1 MALTVENLWQMFQ
14 DFLLIFLIT
23 MVLTFENWWQMF
35 QDLETALQQYQDPAA
50 ADKITKIQKELEETK
65 QVCGLEKP

>member
-1 MALTVENLWQMFQ
+1 
-14 DFLLIFLIT
+14 
-23 MVLTFENWWQMF
+23 MF

-65 QVCGLEKP
+65 QVYIFIFLTKN

>member
-1 MALTVENLWQMFQ
+1 MA
-14 DFLLIFLIT
+14 
-23 MVLTFENWWQMF
+23 LTFENWWQMF

-65 QVCGLEKP
+65 QVYIFIFLTKN